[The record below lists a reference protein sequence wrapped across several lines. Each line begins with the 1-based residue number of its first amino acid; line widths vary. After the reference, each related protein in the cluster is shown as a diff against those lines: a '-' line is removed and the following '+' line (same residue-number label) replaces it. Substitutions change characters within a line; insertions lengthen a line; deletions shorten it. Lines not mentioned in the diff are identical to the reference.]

1 MQTVTEET
9 NSAIVARLVRLEK
22 QNRRMKRFGLGA
34 LLVCGAVF
42 WMGQAKVPVSR
53 DVQSR
58 KFTLVDVKGKKRAE
72 LGVTVGRPALVFY
85 DSADQTSVSVGI
97 GEDGPG
103 LAIYGPNE
111 QRQADVLLTDKG
123 PVLTLHDS
131 NGTTRMN
138 LSVTGQGPAIGLL
151 GTKGEAK
158 GAFGMTANQ
167 ETFLQLFG
175 TAEHGGAQLF
185 AAPDRSILRF
195 FDPSDRPTA
204 VLGMLGTEDAGLTL
218 NDAAGNVRATLMLTQ
233 AGVGLDFRDQNK
245 AVIWHAP

>member
-1 MQTVTEET
+1 MQTSTEET
-9 NSAIVARLVRLEK
+9 NATIVARLTRLEK
-22 QNRRMKRFGLGA
+22 QNRRMKRFGLGV
-34 LLVCGAVF
+34 LLVFGAVF

-58 KFTLVDVKGKKRAE
+58 KFTLVDVKGKRRAE
-72 LGVTVGRPALVFY
+72 LGVTVGRPELVFY
-85 DSADQTSVSVGI
+85 DSTDQMSISVGV

-103 LAIYGPNE
+103 LTVYGPNE

-123 PVLTLHDS
+123 PVITLHDP

-151 GTKGEAK
+151 GAKGEAK
-158 GAFGMTANQ
+158 GAFGVTAEQ
-167 ETFLQLFG
+167 DTFLQLFG

-195 FDPSDRPTA
+195 FDASDRPMT
-204 VLGMLGTEDAGLTL
+204 VLGMLGTEGEGLTL
-218 NDAAGNVRATLMLTQ
+218 NDSAGNVRATLMLTP
-233 AGVGLDFRDQNK
+233 AGVGLDFRDEKK